1 MRFGTPQYQIIR
13 NSLYFLTIT
22 GEKITYN
29 RIYDNFVAY
38 SKSKNKCLWFWKDD
52 YKKMSS
58 GFERLW
64 NSLQLDHVIH
74 SNY

>member
-1 MRFGTPQYQIIR
+1 MIILLHIANLRINAYGFGEMI
-13 NSLYFLTIT
+13 
-22 GEKITYN
+22 
-29 RIYDNFVAY
+29 
-38 SKSKNKCLWFWKDD
+38 
-52 YKKMSS
+52 KKMSS